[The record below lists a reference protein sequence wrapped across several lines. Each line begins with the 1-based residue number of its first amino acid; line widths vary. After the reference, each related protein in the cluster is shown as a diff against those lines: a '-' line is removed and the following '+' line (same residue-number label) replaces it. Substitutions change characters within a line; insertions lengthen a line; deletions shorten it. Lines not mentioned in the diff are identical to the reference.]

1 MQRSP
6 SPWLQAWLMLV
17 VIVPMAVCYPLIKAG
32 LLFAP
37 PLRFAGMRT
46 LLGGLAL
53 LLVLAIRRKP
63 IWPQARLAR
72 WILPLGMLATTLTF
86 GTMFASPAYTGAGI
100 ASVLGNIQPLLIVV
114 LAALF
119 LGERINLS
127 NALTLCLGLAGVIVL
142 ALPAWRETTGSSLF
156 GIALALG
163 SSAGAAAASVTMKML
178 RAGDDLMSLTGWQLI
193 VGGLVLLGL
202 SAVSE
207 PETNV
212 SWNGTFVALLLVLA
226 LAGTALSTWLWFWLL
241 ERAEAGRLSLYLFL
255 VPVFGLLTAMVG
267 LGERL
272 STVQTVGVAL
282 ILLAVAWSMRDLG
295 SGPGRA

>member
-6 SPWLQAWLMLV
+6 SPLLQAWLMLV

-127 NALTLCLGLAGVIVL
+127 KALTLCFGLAGVIVL
-142 ALPAWRETTGSSLF
+142 ALPAWRETIGSSLF

-163 SSAGAAAASVTMKML
+163 SSAGAAVASVTRKML

-207 PETNV
+207 PETSV

-255 VPVFGLLTAMVG
+255 VPVFGLLTAMVS

-295 SGPGRA
+295 SGPGRD